1 MCVEGFVMSPPR
13 RKKFFAQNS
22 YSAPKL
28 HRAKY
33 FHTQEEA
40 RVWLAANGGGTI
52 KERGASRVYFS
63 EQGMLVGGWRVVE
76 VVEALSPKGETS

>member
-1 MCVEGFVMSPPR
+1 MSTPR

-22 YSAPKL
+22 YSDPKL

-33 FHTQEEA
+33 FHSQEEA
-40 RVWLAANGGGTI
+40 RAWLAANGGGTI
-52 KERGASRVYFS
+52 KERGSSRLYFS

-76 VVEALSPKGETS
+76 EVEALSPS